1 MKKKCIII
9 IAVVCVAVVVVAG
22 TVFGVRAYNDY
33 TLQQQTEE
41 RIKSIDDTYADF
53 LDETDR
59 SKKLEKLSDFIKNKP
74 STNDEIA
81 VEVLNAV
88 EPKYSETL
96 EKMQKYFTDDYD
108 KIIKD
113 NTIISDSL
121 NKMNDK
127 KKIQGCIDKLNSL
140 EEIIDSEKEIVFNQ
154 NSQNNA
160 DSYLKKTDG
169 LISSYSDRIQ
179 EIEKAEEQKA
189 EEGKKAEED
198 KKTAE
203 EKKKQ
208 EESENSSY
216 NDVSSVNDISNED
229 NSYSESN
236 DYNAG
241 ISNNSSDNS
250 YSDGNS
256 TSNNNGGNGTMVGGR
271 YVEGSWHSYTDEDG
285 TSYFDDKGNAWDDKG
300 NTWNYYE
307 IWDEIGIEH
316 WTYAVE

>member
-9 IAVVCVAVVVVAG
+9 IAVVCVAVVAVAG

-179 EIEKAEEQKA
+179 EIEKAEED
-189 EEGKKAEED
+189 KKA
-198 KKTAE
+198 AE

-241 ISNNSSDNS
+241 TSNNSSDNS

-271 YVEGSWHSYTDEDG
+271 YVEGSWNSYTDEDG
-285 TSYFDDKGNAWDDKG
+285 TSYFDDKGNALDDKG

>member
-1 MKKKCIII
+1 MKKKRIII
-9 IAVVCVAVVVVAG
+9 IAVVCVAVVAVAG

-108 KIIKD
+108 KIIKE
-113 NTIISDSL
+113 NTISSDSL

-127 KKIQGCIDKLNSL
+127 KKIQDCIDKLNSL

-179 EIEKAEEQKA
+179 EIEKAEED
-189 EEGKKAEED
+189 KKA
-198 KKTAE
+198 AE
-203 EKKKQ
+203 GKKKQ

-216 NDVSSVNDISNED
+216 NDASSVNDISNED

-241 ISNNSSDNS
+241 TSNNSSDNS

>member
-9 IAVVCVAVVVVAG
+9 IAVVCVAVVAVAG
-22 TVFGVRAYNDY
+22 TVFGVRAYN
-33 TLQQQTEE
+33 
-41 RIKSIDDTYADF
+41 

-96 EKMQKYFTDDYD
+96 EKMHKYFTDDYD

-154 NSQNNA
+154 NSYEKSN
-160 DSYLKKTDG
+160 KK
-169 LISSYSDRIQ
+169 YSPNR
-179 EIEKAEEQKA
+179 
-189 EEGKKAEED
+189 
-198 KKTAE
+198 
-203 EKKKQ
+203 
-208 EESENSSY
+208 
-216 NDVSSVNDISNED
+216 
-229 NSYSESN
+229 
-236 DYNAG
+236 
-241 ISNNSSDNS
+241 
-250 YSDGNS
+250 
-256 TSNNNGGNGTMVGGR
+256 
-271 YVEGSWHSYTDEDG
+271 
-285 TSYFDDKGNAWDDKG
+285 
-300 NTWNYYE
+300 
-307 IWDEIGIEH
+307 
-316 WTYAVE
+316 

>member
-9 IAVVCVAVVVVAG
+9 IAVVCVAVVAVAG

-127 KKIQGCIDKLNSL
+127 KKIQDCIDELNSL

-189 EEGKKAEED
+189 EEQKAEED
-198 KKTAE
+198 KKAAE

-241 ISNNSSDNS
+241 TSNNSSDNS
-250 YSDGNS
+250 YSDGNT

>member
-1 MKKKCIII
+1 MKNKCIII
-9 IAVVCVAVVVVAG
+9 IAVVCVAVVVVVAG

-189 EEGKKAEED
+189 EEDKKA
-198 KKTAE
+198 AE

-241 ISNNSSDNS
+241 TSNNSSDNS

>member
-9 IAVVCVAVVVVAG
+9 IAVVCVAVVAVAG

-108 KIIKD
+108 KIIED

-121 NKMNDK
+121 IKMNDK
-127 KKIQGCIDKLNSL
+127 KKIQDCIDKLNSL

-160 DSYLKKTDG
+160 DSYLKKADG

-189 EEGKKAEED
+189 EEQKAEEN
-198 KKTAE
+198 KKAAE

-241 ISNNSSDNS
+241 TSNNSSDNS

>member
-9 IAVVCVAVVVVAG
+9 IAVVCVAVVAVAG

-127 KKIQGCIDKLNSL
+127 KKIQGCIGKLNSL

-189 EEGKKAEED
+189 EEDRQMREEMRNA
-198 KKTAE
+198 TA
-203 EKKKQ
+203 KQ
-208 EESENSSY
+208 KNLHMY
-216 NDVSSVNDISNED
+216 
-229 NSYSESN
+229 
-236 DYNAG
+236 
-241 ISNNSSDNS
+241 
-250 YSDGNS
+250 
-256 TSNNNGGNGTMVGGR
+256 
-271 YVEGSWHSYTDEDG
+271 
-285 TSYFDDKGNAWDDKG
+285 K
-300 NTWNYYE
+300 
-307 IWDEIGIEH
+307 
-316 WTYAVE
+316 

>member
-1 MKKKCIII
+1 MKLTGAKSLKII
-9 IAVVCVAVVVVAG
+9 
-22 TVFGVRAYNDY
+22 RLY
-33 TLQQQTEE
+33 
-41 RIKSIDDTYADF
+41 
-53 LDETDR
+53 
-59 SKKLEKLSDFIKNKP
+59 KNKP

-179 EIEKAEEQKA
+179 EIEKPKS
-189 EEGKKAEED
+189 KKLKRI
-198 KKTAE
+198 KKRLRRRKTRRE
-203 EKKKQ
+203 RKFI
-208 EESENSSY
+208 
-216 NDVSSVNDISNED
+216 V
-229 NSYSESN
+229 
-236 DYNAG
+236 
-241 ISNNSSDNS
+241 
-250 YSDGNS
+250 
-256 TSNNNGGNGTMVGGR
+256 
-271 YVEGSWHSYTDEDG
+271 
-285 TSYFDDKGNAWDDKG
+285 
-300 NTWNYYE
+300 
-307 IWDEIGIEH
+307 
-316 WTYAVE
+316 

>member
-9 IAVVCVAVVVVAG
+9 IAVVCVAVVVAG

-33 TLQQQTEE
+33 ILQQQTEE

-127 KKIQGCIDKLNSL
+127 KKIHGCIDKLNSL
-140 EEIIDSEKEIVFNQ
+140 EKIIDSEKEIVFNQ

-189 EEGKKAEED
+189 EEDKKADED

>member
-9 IAVVCVAVVVVAG
+9 IAVVCVAVVAVAG
-22 TVFGVRAYNDY
+22 TVFGVIAYNDY

-41 RIKSIDDTYADF
+41 QIKSIDDTYADF

-59 SKKLEKLSDFIKNKP
+59 SKKLEKLSDFIKNEP

-179 EIEKAEEQKA
+179 KIEKAEEQKV
-189 EEGKKAEED
+189 EED
-198 KKTAE
+198 KKAAE

-208 EESENSSY
+208 EKSENSSY

-241 ISNNSSDNS
+241 TSNNSSDNS

>member
-9 IAVVCVAVVVVAG
+9 IAVVCVAVVAVAG

-33 TLQQQTEE
+33 NLQQQTEE

-179 EIEKAEEQKA
+179 EIEKAEE
-189 EEGKKAEED
+189 D

>member
-9 IAVVCVAVVVVAG
+9 IAVVCVAVVVAG

-88 EPKYSETL
+88 ESKYSETL

-189 EEGKKAEED
+189 EEDKKA
-198 KKTAE
+198 AE

>member
-9 IAVVCVAVVVVAG
+9 IAVVCVAVVAVAG

-189 EEGKKAEED
+189 EEDKKAAD
-198 KKTAE
+198 

-241 ISNNSSDNS
+241 TSNNSSDNS

>member
-9 IAVVCVAVVVVAG
+9 IAVVCVAVVAVAG

-53 LDETDR
+53 INETDR

-96 EKMQKYFTDDYD
+96 EKMQEYFTDDYD

-127 KKIQGCIDKLNSL
+127 KKIQDCIDKLNSL
-140 EEIIDSEKEIVFNQ
+140 EEIIDSEKEIVLNQ

-160 DSYLKKTDG
+160 DSYLKKTDS

-189 EEGKKAEED
+189 EEQKAEED
-198 KKTAE
+198 KKAAE

-216 NDVSSVNDISNED
+216 NDTSSVNDISNED

-241 ISNNSSDNS
+241 TSNNSSDNS

-256 TSNNNGGNGTMVGGR
+256 TNNNNSGNGTMVGGR

>member
-9 IAVVCVAVVVVAG
+9 ITVVCVAVVVAG

-88 EPKYSETL
+88 ESKYSETL

-189 EEGKKAEED
+189 EEDKKA
-198 KKTAE
+198 AE

-241 ISNNSSDNS
+241 TSNNSSDNS

>member
-9 IAVVCVAVVVVAG
+9 IAVVCVAVVAVAG

-33 TLQQQTEE
+33 TLQQQTGE

-127 KKIQGCIDKLNSL
+127 KKIQSCIDKLNSL

-189 EEGKKAEED
+189 EEQKAEED
-198 KKTAE
+198 KKAAE

-236 DYNAG
+236 DYNVG
-241 ISNNSSDNS
+241 TSNNSSDNS

>member
-9 IAVVCVAVVVVAG
+9 IAVVCVAVVAVAG

-127 KKIQGCIDKLNSL
+127 KKIQDCIDKLNFL

-154 NSQNNA
+154 NSQDNA

-179 EIEKAEEQKA
+179 EIEKAEED
-189 EEGKKAEED
+189 KKA
-198 KKTAE
+198 AE

-241 ISNNSSDNS
+241 TSNNSSDNS

>member
-9 IAVVCVAVVVVAG
+9 IAVVCVAVVAVAG
-22 TVFGVRAYNDY
+22 TVFGVSVYNDY

-127 KKIQGCIDKLNSL
+127 KKIQGCIDKFNSL
-140 EEIIDSEKEIVFNQ
+140 KEIIDSEKEIVFNQ

-189 EEGKKAEED
+189 EEDKKA
-198 KKTAE
+198 AE

-229 NSYSESN
+229 NSYGESN

-241 ISNNSSDNS
+241 TSNNSSDNS

>member
-9 IAVVCVAVVVVAG
+9 IAVVCVAVVAVAG

-179 EIEKAEEQKA
+179 EIEKAEE
-189 EEGKKAEED
+189 GKKA
-198 KKTAE
+198 AE

-216 NDVSSVNDISNED
+216 NDVPSVNDISNED

-241 ISNNSSDNS
+241 TSNNSSDNS

-307 IWDEIGIEH
+307 TWDEIGIEH

>member
-9 IAVVCVAVVVVAG
+9 IAVVCVAVVAVAG

-127 KKIQGCIDKLNSL
+127 KKIQGCIGKLNSL

-160 DSYLKKTDG
+160 DSYLK
-169 LISSYSDRIQ
+169 RQ
-179 EIEKAEEQKA
+179 MA
-189 EEGKKAEED
+189 
-198 KKTAE
+198 
-203 EKKKQ
+203 
-208 EESENSSY
+208 
-216 NDVSSVNDISNED
+216 
-229 NSYSESN
+229 
-236 DYNAG
+236 
-241 ISNNSSDNS
+241 
-250 YSDGNS
+250 
-256 TSNNNGGNGTMVGGR
+256 
-271 YVEGSWHSYTDEDG
+271 
-285 TSYFDDKGNAWDDKG
+285 
-300 NTWNYYE
+300 
-307 IWDEIGIEH
+307 
-316 WTYAVE
+316 

>member
-9 IAVVCVAVVVVAG
+9 IAVVCVAVVAVAG

-189 EEGKKAEED
+189 EEQKAEED
-198 KKTAE
+198 KKAAE

-241 ISNNSSDNS
+241 TSNNSSDNS

>member
-9 IAVVCVAVVVVAG
+9 IAVVCVAVVAVVG

-88 EPKYSETL
+88 ESKYSETL

-189 EEGKKAEED
+189 EEDKKA
-198 KKTAE
+198 AE

-241 ISNNSSDNS
+241 TSNNSSDNS

>member
-9 IAVVCVAVVVVAG
+9 ITVVCVAVVVAG

-88 EPKYSETL
+88 ESKYSETL

-189 EEGKKAEED
+189 EEDKKA
-198 KKTAE
+198 AE

-241 ISNNSSDNS
+241 TSNNSSDNS

-307 IWDEIGIEH
+307 IGIEH

>member
-9 IAVVCVAVVVVAG
+9 IAVVCVAVVAVAG

-179 EIEKAEEQKA
+179 EIEKAEED
-189 EEGKKAEED
+189 KKA
-198 KKTAE
+198 AE

-241 ISNNSSDNS
+241 TSNNSSDNS

-271 YVEGSWHSYTDEDG
+271 YVEGSWNSYTDEDG

>member
-1 MKKKCIII
+1 MKKKYIII
-9 IAVVCVAVVVVAG
+9 IAVVCVAVVAVAG

-41 RIKSIDDTYADF
+41 QIKSIDDTYADF

-127 KKIQGCIDKLNSL
+127 KKIQGYIDKLNSL

-179 EIEKAEEQKA
+179 EIEKAEE
-189 EEGKKAEED
+189 GKKA
-198 KKTAE
+198 AE

-216 NDVSSVNDISNED
+216 NDVPSVNDISNED

-241 ISNNSSDNS
+241 TSNNSSDNS

-307 IWDEIGIEH
+307 TWDEIGIEH

>member
-9 IAVVCVAVVVVAG
+9 IAVVCVAVVAVVG

-41 RIKSIDDTYADF
+41 RIKSIDETYADF

-179 EIEKAEEQKA
+179 KIEKAEEQKA
-189 EEGKKAEED
+189 EEDKKA
-198 KKTAE
+198 AE

-241 ISNNSSDNS
+241 TSNNSSDNS

>member
-9 IAVVCVAVVVVAG
+9 IAVVCVAVVAVAG
-22 TVFGVRAYNDY
+22 IVFGVRAYNDY

-189 EEGKKAEED
+189 EEDKKA
-198 KKTAE
+198 AE

-241 ISNNSSDNS
+241 TSNNSSDNS